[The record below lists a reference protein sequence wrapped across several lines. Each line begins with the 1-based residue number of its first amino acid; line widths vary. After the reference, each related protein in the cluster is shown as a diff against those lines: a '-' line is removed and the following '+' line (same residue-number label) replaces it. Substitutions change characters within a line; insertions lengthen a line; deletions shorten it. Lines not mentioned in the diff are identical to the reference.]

1 VERRTSERRIER
13 LDVARGTRIA
23 ATDALVE
30 EGPLELRARG
40 QAVATVLRTPG
51 ADRELVRGLL
61 IAEGVPDA
69 ARARI
74 EVIGDDAVDVDVAPD
89 TFGARGLISTAAC
102 GLCGR
107 VAIADLERRMTEVA
121 SDLIVAPAIIAALP
135 DRLRAAQEVFA
146 ATGGLH
152 GAALFDPGGALAA
165 VREDIG
171 RHNALD
177 KVIGWAAEAG
187 RLPWRG
193 VVVVSGRLGYE
204 LAQKVVAA
212 GAPIVAAV
220 SAPSALAV
228 DVCER
233 FGVAACGFVR
243 DGRMNVYS
251 HGWRIAQ

>member
-1 VERRTSERRIER
+1 MERRNIER
-13 LDVARGTRIA
+13 IDTLRGSREGA
-23 ATDALVE
+23 ADALVE
-30 EGPLELRARG
+30 EGPLAIRARG
-40 QAVATVLRTPG
+40 EIVATILRTPG

-61 IAEGVPDA
+61 IAEGLPHDGPIELEGDE
-69 ARARI
+69 AR
-74 EVIGDDAVDVDVAPD
+74 VDVE
-89 TFGARGLISTAAC
+89 FRARGLVSTAAC

-107 VAIADLERRMTEVA
+107 VAIAELETRMSEVR
-121 SDLIVAPAIIAALP
+121 SDLIVRAELIAALP
-135 DRLRAAQEVFA
+135 QKLRAAQAEFEQ
-146 ATGGLH
+146 TGGLH
-152 GAALFDPGGALAA
+152 ASGLFDERGELAC

-193 VVVVSGRLGYE
+193 IVVVSGRLGYE

-233 FGVAACGFVR
+233 FGVTACGFVR